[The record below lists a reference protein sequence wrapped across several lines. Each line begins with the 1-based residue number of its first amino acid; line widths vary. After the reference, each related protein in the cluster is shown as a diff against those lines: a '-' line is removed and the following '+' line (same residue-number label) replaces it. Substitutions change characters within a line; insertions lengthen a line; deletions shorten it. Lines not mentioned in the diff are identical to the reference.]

1 MSVPQPAVQRPSS
14 NSSNA
19 PRVPVAAGL
28 VSPVDPLRPV
38 WHPAMLFDVLIWRSG
53 DVVLAS
59 TSGNAWGVR
68 AHLWINRVEGA
79 ARKPDP
85 DYDRVDAGA
94 VLVCSDRDGSHR
106 SCRSPRWSHP
116 DRGRP
121 SATTV
126 RSQSPLRHPE
136 DHATRTAAEPV
147 PKSACSPFAVR
158 DGALAV
164 PRRDDRR
171 VDRSG
176 DRYSAALCSA
186 SCRNTER
193 AARSPSS
200 WR

>member
-1 MSVPQPAVQRPSS
+1 MRQR
-14 NSSNA
+14 
-19 PRVPVAAGL
+19 G
-28 VSPVDPLRPV
+28 
-38 WHPAMLFDVLIWRSG
+38 
-53 DVVLAS
+53 
-59 TSGNAWGVR
+59 GVR

-106 SCRSPRWSHP
+106 SRRSPRCSHP
-116 DRGRP
+116 DRGRA

-158 DGALAV
+158 DDALAV
-164 PRRDDRR
+164 PGRDDRR
-171 VDRSG
+171 VDRPG

-186 SCRNTER
+186 SCRSTR
-193 AARSPSS
+193 ASSAVAKLLAVIQTKVTVLRDGHEVELPHDALVPGDVIVRARAPSS
-200 WR
+200 RCASSGAFPDS